1 MSLVKRIIFDTIY
14 LVHLILIIFWFG
26 LFLVPTSFWPN
37 RIIFHFWFIFIFML
51 LQVGWGFIL
60 IPYMKKYRIVCPLT
74 TLMQYLR
81 GYSVSD
87 KNNFNHSF
95 VREFLASI
103 KIKVPYGF
111 VGTINFLSLIFIMI
125 EYLTIH

>member
-1 MSLVKRIIFDTIY
+1 MSFVKRIIFNTIY
-14 LVHLILIIFWFG
+14 LIHLILVILWFG
-26 LFLVPTSFWPN
+26 LFLVPTSFWPD
-37 RIIFHFWFIFIFML
+37 RVVFHFWFIFIFML

-74 TLMQYLR
+74 TLMQYIR
-81 GYSVSD
+81 GYQITD

-95 VREFLASI
+95 IREFLSSI

-111 VGTINFLSLIFIMI
+111 VGTINFLSLVFITI
-125 EYLTIH
+125 EYLFIY